1 MRIAIPH
8 HTTKEK
14 ARKVI
19 DQKLTALLS
28 QFGGQADEF
37 EHDWTGDTLNFKG
50 KARGFS
56 VQGTV
61 EVTDDQAI
69 LEGKLP
75 FMAKP
80 FEPKIAAAVKKEAET
95 LFRTA

>member
-19 DQKLTALLS
+19 DEKLTALLN
-28 QFGGQADEF
+28 QFGGQADDVQ
-37 EHDWTGDTLNFKG
+37 HSWSGDTLTFKG
-50 KARGFS
+50 KAKGFS
-56 VQGTV
+56 VEGTM

-69 LEGKLP
+69 LEAKLP
-75 FMAKP
+75 FMARP
-80 FEPKIAAAVKKEAET
+80 FEPKISA
-95 LFRTA
+95 